1 MLALR
6 DDQQRA
12 LRYWLPALANGAVVW
27 LLLLVIGQTPLI
39 RASGL
44 ALVIVGV
51 TLALRRFGAVLAIIG
66 ALVLALSPAFWSQTG
81 GGQGEPATI
90 VIALIAASVTVVLV
104 VLLSKRPYIGLGI
117 GIVVFAVFFWSQIGM
132 AQSLRL
138 TGFVVAWLLFLL
150 LDMLLLTN
158 PRPDEAPLILQT
170 SERKNPDGSEA
181 ARPYHILG
189 VLLLLGVGILNDPL
203 LTLLA
208 PSVALSLTL
217 TRTRLPSWYWLAFGL
232 IAGIGLRGLAVDY
245 LQDQAHLV
253 DLWAWRNA
261 TNWID
266 MVRLILGQFTVVGII
281 LSILGLARF
290 ARWYPPLGV
299 VSLLA
304 YAAYWFFGLVYSG
317 QQRDVL
323 LLPLFV
329 IQVLWMTYA
338 VLAASDWAT
347 KLTPRSPRLGRLL
360 VITIYGLLPLFLFWQ
375 ILA

>member
-329 IQVLWMTYA
+329 IQVLWMTYGA
-338 VLAASDWAT
+338 GS
-347 KLTPRSPRLGRLL
+347 
-360 VITIYGLLPLFLFWQ
+360 Q
-375 ILA
+375 